1 MKDICVL
8 KPKIALRGDASIMK
22 ARMAKWVCVVLVM
35 LVVIRCCKGEVIS
48 IIEEEEGGLTNSACK
63 RENSTYNQEHKGD
76 NYKNR
81 KGNKGGNYDNSKNNN
96 NNYKSVLGDG
106 GMREE
111 RVRVALESWN
121 FCNRVGDEG
130 LKMPSPRLA
139 DCSQI
144 VCSSSSSSTLQQQNP
159 GSCEAEHLV
168 KVADNELK
176 AGQAFP
182 QGDFFDSQDPD
193 AYAVQKELFLA
204 SLCETKSTAGPWH
217 FWMIMLK
224 NGNFDVNSGLCP
236 STAPPSRPFTS
247 HQHQLLQIS
256 TPAIDRGSL
265 PRLAP
270 QFSRVSANAKDLGRS
285 FTRFVPQ
292 HSRTS
297 ASATNV
303 KGSLPRV
310 APQISPFPRFVHQH
324 TQSLVSTNTEVKSS
338 LPHIAPQQSPTAS
351 TTTKAKGSFPCFGR
365 GCMNHPRI
373 YHNPSTIQGS
383 TCANTSNAACNES
396 GAGGPTLSGSFY
408 GTYDLEDDILNNQ
421 TSGPNSSYFLVDWSK
436 DPQSGSWLFHHVL
449 RVNHKYPWLMLYLR
463 ADATQ
468 GFSGGYP
475 WETRGMMMKVPESP
489 NFKVKLT
496 LNVVRGGGSA
506 SQFYLLDMG
515 GCWKNDGSQCDG
527 NTSTDVTRYSEMI
540 INPNTASW
548 CRPTALSQCPP
559 YHVDAKTN
567 RRIYRNDTAHFPYG
581 AYHLYCVP
589 PNAKFAEPPFS
600 VCDPYSNPQPQE
612 LMQLLP
618 HPEWAVHGYPSTK
631 GQGWVGDPRTWT
643 LDVGG
648 LSQRLYFYQDPNT
661 TPAPRKW
668 TSIDVGTEIYI
679 SQQPET
685 AEWIVSDFDV
695 LTIDEES
702 N

>member
-1 MKDICVL
+1 MLKAKKALSRDACMMKV
-8 KPKIALRGDASIMK
+8 
-22 ARMAKWVCVVLVM
+22 RMAKWVCVVLVM

-48 IIEEEEGGLTNSACK
+48 IIEGGFTCK
-63 RENSTYNQEHKGD
+63 RENRTYNQKHEGNKSD
-76 NYKNR
+76 S
-81 KGNKGGNYDNSKNNN
+81 KGNKGDYYENANNN
-96 NNYKSVLGDG
+96 NNSNYKSVLGDG

-144 VCSSSSSSTLQQQNP
+144 VCSSSSALQQQNP

-168 KVADNELK
+168 KGADNELK

-182 QGDFFDSQDPD
+182 QGDFFDSPDPD
-193 AYAVQKELFLA
+193 AYAVQKELYLA
-204 SLCETKSTAGPWH
+204 SLCETNSAAGSPWH

-224 NGNFDVNSGLCP
+224 NGNFDVNSGLCL
-236 STAPPSRPFTS
+236 STAPPSRPFTL

-256 TPAIDRGSL
+256 PPAIDTDSS
-265 PRLAP
+265 PRPAP
-270 QFSRVSANAKDLGRS
+270 QISHTSANAKDVGGS
-285 FTRFVPQ
+285 FMRFVPQ
-292 HSRTS
+292 DSCTS
-297 ASATNV
+297 PSTKDV
-303 KGSLPRV
+303 KGSLPSIK
-310 APQISPFPRFVHQH
+310 PQIPPFPRFGHQH
-324 TQSLVSTNTEVKSS
+324 TQSLVSTNEEVKNS
-338 LPHIAPQQSPTAS
+338 LPHTSPQQSPSPQQSHAAS
-351 TTTKAKGSFPCFGR
+351 TPIKAKGSFPCFGR

-373 YHNPSTIQGS
+373 YHNPSTIQGL
-383 TCANTSNAACNES
+383 TCTNTSNAACDES
-396 GAGGPTLSGSFY
+396 GADGPTLSGSFY
-408 GTYDLEDDILNNQ
+408 GTYDLDEDVLNNQ
-421 TSGPNSSYFLVDWSK
+421 TIGSNSSYFLVDWSK

-468 GFSGGYP
+468 GLSGGYP
-475 WETRGMMMKVPESP
+475 WETRGMMVKVPESP

-496 LNVVRGGGSA
+496 LNVVQGGGSA
-506 SQFYLLDMG
+506 SQFYLLDIG

-567 RRIYRNDTAHFPYG
+567 RRIYRNDTAHFPYA

-631 GQGWVGDPRTWT
+631 GQGWVGDPTTWT

-661 TPAPRKW
+661 PPAPRKW

-695 LTIDEES
+695 LSIDEDS